1 MGERS
6 HGTGA
11 QSTPK
16 TTHHLPSA
24 GGENMLVALIP
35 TTLNNLAGMGLVLLY
50 PGIMYNTHVIVN
62 IEVKQRT

>member
-1 MGERS
+1 
-6 HGTGA
+6 
-11 QSTPK
+11 
-16 TTHHLPSA
+16 
-24 GGENMLVALIP
+24 MLVALIP